1 MRSENEPLRFQAR
14 TLKCRSYTKYNKEA
28 FNNDLKMV
36 SWIRSDV
43 KSAWNGFKSIFFY
56 ICDRHAPLLTKKV
69 HGYQNP
75 WMTSAI
81 SNLMKSRDFNLKK
94 VKKSG
99 NQVTAA
105 TRNVKSDYNRNLIQE
120 NLDDPCSFWK
130 TMKKLFPNKSSQ
142 RSAVATSFCSK
153 FTDDKCH
160 LALVSNGF
168 IHKQLAESKVSKATG
183 LGGLP
188 FRLLK

>member
-1 MRSENEPLRFQAR
+1 
-14 TLKCRSYTKYNKEA
+14 
-28 FNNDLKMV
+28 
-36 SWIRSDV
+36 
-43 KSAWNGFKSIFFY
+43 
-56 ICDRHAPLLTKKV
+56 
-69 HGYQNP
+69 
-75 WMTSAI
+75 MTSAI
-81 SNLMKSRDFNLKK
+81 SNLMKSRDFYLRK

-99 NQVTAA
+99 NQVRAS
-105 TRNVKSDYNRNLIQE
+105 TRNAKSDYNRNLIQE

-130 TMKKLFPNKSSQ
+130 TMKKLFPNKSISP

-160 LALVSNGF
+160 LALVFNGF

-188 FRLLK
+188 FMLLK